1 MLNVKVPPEILA
13 YCKRFMSESRLRLN
27 DALTVETDWETG
39 ASESSFCGSDVDAD
53 WFPSRVYKSLIMIR
67 LD

>member
-1 MLNVKVPPEILA
+1 
-13 YCKRFMSESRLRLN
+13 MSESRLRLN

-39 ASESSFCGSDVDAD
+39 ASESSFCGSDVDAG
-53 WFPSRVYKSLIMIR
+53 WFPVASRVYKSLIMIR